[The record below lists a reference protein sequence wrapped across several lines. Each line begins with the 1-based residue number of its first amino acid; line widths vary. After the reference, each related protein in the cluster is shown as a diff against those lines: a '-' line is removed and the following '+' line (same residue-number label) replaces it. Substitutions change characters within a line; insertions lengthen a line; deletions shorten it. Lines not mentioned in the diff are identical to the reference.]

1 MKVFILTADTHND
14 YYGSEIS
21 LFGVFTT
28 KQKAEQRKAD
38 LSKLGYHA
46 DVNETQLDKICEIYL
61 GGYVEKRRL

>member
-1 MKVFILTADTHND
+1 MKVFIVTADTHND

-46 DVNETQLDKICEIYL
+46 DVIETQLDKICKIYL
-61 GGYVEKRRL
+61 GGYIE

>member
-1 MKVFILTADTHND
+1 MKVFIVTADTHND
-14 YYGSEIS
+14 YYGSKIS

-61 GGYVEKRRL
+61 GGYVE

>member
-1 MKVFILTADTHND
+1 MKVFIVTTDTHND
-14 YYGSEIS
+14 CYGSETS
-21 LFGVFTT
+21 LFGTFTT

-61 GGYVEKRRL
+61 CGYIE

>member
-1 MKVFILTADTHND
+1 MNVFIVTADTHND

-21 LFGVFTT
+21 LFGLFTT

-46 DVNETQLDKICEIYL
+46 DVNETQLDKICIKYI
-61 GGYVEKRRL
+61 